1 MLNKQEYLER
11 LQECLKHKLP
21 REEIEDIMRDYA
33 EYFEEGRRQS
43 QQDSQIAAKLGDPE
57 LVAQQLI
64 EESQEQAEE
73 KKTSHVGAEKKA
85 PWSHAWG
92 YVTDKVKD
100 AKEKFDQWDK
110 SEGAQE
116 HPQQEAEQ
124 PKNTKKAPPR
134 QKLPRE
140 EGVFQRL
147 CSSVGKGCRWLVLAA
162 IAVMI
167 FGFVAILSMG
177 VLTVWAALLGV
188 LLSAL
193 AVAAGMALVG
203 CIGIIL
209 CGFAFV
215 LVGKGAGGALLFGS
229 LACIGLFSAFS
240 VLFWRALRS
249 CWKGSEPLFRWGLK
263 VWSRMLHKFEGWLIE
278 GEHRS
283 KRKEKS
289 AAKAAEPKPSG
300 KPVNLL
306 PTTMPSPLEAE
317 RKAVDENGKEGC

>member
-73 KKTSHVGAEKKA
+73 KKTVHMGVEKKA
-85 PWSHAWG
+85 PWSHAWD

-100 AKEKFDQWDK
+100 AKDKFDQWDK
-110 SEGAQE
+110 GEGSGE
-116 HPQQEAEQ
+116 GPQQEKEQ
-124 PKNTKKAPPR
+124 PEHAAKAAQEKHR
-134 QKLPRE
+134 QPKE
-140 EGVFQRL
+140 EGVFLRFARWL
-147 CSSVGKGCRWLVLAA
+147 GRGCRWLVLAG
-162 IAVMI
+162 IAAMI
-167 FGFVAILSMG
+167 FCFVAVLSMG
-177 VLTVWAALLGV
+177 VLTIWLGLLGC
-188 LLSAL
+188 LLFAL
-193 AVAAGMALVG
+193 AAAVGMALVG

-229 LACIGLFSAFS
+229 LACIGLFTMLSL
-240 VLFWRALRS
+240 LFWKALRS
-249 CWKGSEPLFRWGLK
+249 CWKGSEPLFRWGLN
-263 VWSRMLHKFEGWLIE
+263 VWSRMMHKFEGWLI
-278 GEHRS
+278 GEEQPKKH
-283 KRKEKS
+283 RKE
-289 AAKAAEPKPSG
+289 AAAEAAEPKVSH
-300 KPVNLL
+300 KAL
-306 PTTMPSPLEAE
+306 PIGISSPAKAE
-317 RKAVDENGKEGC
+317 GEEFTENGKEGC

>member
-73 KKTSHVGAEKKA
+73 KVHVGAEKKV

-110 SEGAQE
+110 GEGAQE
-116 HPQQEAEQ
+116 RPQPEVEQ
-124 PKNTKKAPPR
+124 PQKSEKASSGPN
-134 QKLPRE
+134 QHDE
-140 EGVFQRL
+140 EGVILRFCKAIGR
-147 CSSVGKGCRWLVLAA
+147 GCRWLMLAA
-162 IAVMI
+162 IAVML
-167 FGFVAILSMG
+167 FCFVVALSMG
-177 VLTVWAALLGV
+177 VLTVWAGLLGV
-188 LLSAL
+188 LLFAL
-193 AVAAGMALVG
+193 AAAVVMALVG

-215 LVGKGAGGALLFGS
+215 LVGKGACGALLFGS
-229 LACIGLFSAFS
+229 LACIGLFSALS
-240 VLFWRALRS
+240 ILFWRALRS
-249 CWKGSEPLFRWGLK
+249 CWKGSEPLFRWGLN
-263 VWSRMLHKFEGWLIE
+263 VWSRMLHKFEGWLIKE
-278 GEHRS
+278 EHRS

-289 AAKAAEPKPSG
+289 AEPKQSG

-306 PTTMPSPLEAE
+306 PTTMPSPLEGQGNA
-317 RKAVDENGKEGC
+317 ADANGKEGC

>member
-1 MLNKQEYLER
+1 MNKQEYLER

-73 KKTSHVGAEKKA
+73 KKTSHVGVEKKA
-85 PWSHAWG
+85 PWSQAWG
-92 YVTDKVKD
+92 YVSDKVKD

-110 SEGAQE
+110 GEGS
-116 HPQQEAEQ
+116 QEAAPQEVEQ
-124 PKNTKKAPPR
+124 PQKSEKAAHGPKQP
-134 QKLPRE
+134 KT
-140 EGVFQRL
+140 EGVFLRFAKAI
-147 CSSVGKGCRWLVLAA
+147 GKGCRWLVLAA
-162 IAVMI
+162 IAAMI
-167 FGFVAILSMG
+167 FCFVAALSMG
-177 VLTVWAALLGV
+177 VLTIWVGLLGV

-193 AVAAGMALVG
+193 VVSAGMALVS

-229 LACIGLFSAFS
+229 VACIGLFSILS
-240 VLFWRALRS
+240 ILFWRALRS
-249 CWKGSEPLFRWGLK
+249 CWKGSEPLFRWGLN

-278 GEHRS
+278 EGHHS
-283 KRKEKS
+283 KRKEKP
-289 AAKAAEPKPSG
+289 AAKASPAQPSE
-300 KPVNLL
+300 KQVKLL
-306 PTTMPSPLEAE
+306 PTALPSPLEEQGNA
-317 RKAVDENGKEGC
+317 ADANGKEGC

>member
-1 MLNKQEYLER
+1 MNKQEYLER

-73 KKTSHVGAEKKA
+73 KVHVGAEKKA

-110 SEGAQE
+110 GEGAQE
-116 HPQQEAEQ
+116 RPQPEAEQ
-124 PKNTKKAPPR
+124 PQKSEKASSGPK
-134 QKLPRE
+134 QHDE
-140 EGVFQRL
+140 EGVILRFCKAIGR
-147 CSSVGKGCRWLVLAA
+147 GWRWLMLAA
-162 IAVMI
+162 IAVML
-167 FGFVAILSMG
+167 FCFVAALSMG
-177 VLTVWAALLGV
+177 VLTVWASLLGV
-188 LLSAL
+188 LLFAL
-193 AVAAGMALVG
+193 TAAVVMALVG

-229 LACIGLFSAFS
+229 LACIGLFSALS
-240 VLFWRALRS
+240 ILFWRALLLEGQRAAVPL
-249 CWKGSEPLFRWGLK
+249 GTERLEPDAPQ
-263 VWSRMLHKFEGWLIE
+263 I
-278 GEHRS
+278 
-283 KRKEKS
+283 
-289 AAKAAEPKPSG
+289 
-300 KPVNLL
+300 
-306 PTTMPSPLEAE
+306 
-317 RKAVDENGKEGC
+317 

>member
-73 KKTSHVGAEKKA
+73 KVHVGAEKKA

-110 SEGAQE
+110 GEGAQE
-116 HPQQEAEQ
+116 RPQPEVEQ
-124 PKNTKKAPPR
+124 P
-134 QKLPRE
+134 QKSEKVSSGPKQHDE
-140 EGVFQRL
+140 EGVILRFCKAIGR
-147 CSSVGKGCRWLVLAA
+147 GCRWLMLAA
-162 IAVMI
+162 IAVML
-167 FGFVAILSMG
+167 FCFVAALSMG
-177 VLTVWAALLGV
+177 VLTVWASLLGV
-188 LLSAL
+188 LLFAL
-193 AVAAGMALVG
+193 TAAVVMALVG

-229 LACIGLFSAFS
+229 LACIGLFSALS
-240 VLFWRALRS
+240 ILFWRALRS
-249 CWKGSEPLFRWGLK
+249 CWKGSEPLFRWGLN

-278 GEHRS
+278 
-283 KRKEKS
+283 
-289 AAKAAEPKPSG
+289 
-300 KPVNLL
+300 
-306 PTTMPSPLEAE
+306 
-317 RKAVDENGKEGC
+317 EGHHLSLIHI

>member
-1 MLNKQEYLER
+1 MNKQEYLER

-73 KKTSHVGAEKKA
+73 KVHVGAEKKA

-110 SEGAQE
+110 GEGAQE
-116 HPQQEAEQ
+116 RPQPEAEQ
-124 PKNTKKAPPR
+124 PQKSEKASSGPK
-134 QKLPRE
+134 QHDE
-140 EGVFQRL
+140 EGVILRFCKAIGR
-147 CSSVGKGCRWLVLAA
+147 GCRWLMLAA
-162 IAVMI
+162 IAVML
-167 FGFVAILSMG
+167 FCFVAALSMG
-177 VLTVWAALLGV
+177 VLTVWASLLGV
-188 LLSAL
+188 LLFAL
-193 AVAAGMALVG
+193 TAAVVMALVG

-229 LACIGLFSAFS
+229 LACIGLFCRPFHF
-240 VLFWRALRS
+240 VLAGAALLLEGQRAAVPLGTERL
-249 CWKGSEPLFRWGLK
+249 EPDAPQ
-263 VWSRMLHKFEGWLIE
+263 V
-278 GEHRS
+278 
-283 KRKEKS
+283 
-289 AAKAAEPKPSG
+289 
-300 KPVNLL
+300 
-306 PTTMPSPLEAE
+306 
-317 RKAVDENGKEGC
+317 

>member
-73 KKTSHVGAEKKA
+73 KVHVGAEKKA

-110 SEGAQE
+110 GEGAQE
-116 HPQQEAEQ
+116 RPQPEAEQ
-124 PKNTKKAPPR
+124 P
-134 QKLPRE
+134 QKSENVSSGPKQHDE
-140 EGVFQRL
+140 EGVILRFCKAIGR
-147 CSSVGKGCRWLVLAA
+147 GCRWLMLAA
-162 IAVMI
+162 IAVML
-167 FGFVAILSMG
+167 FCFVAALSMG
-177 VLTVWAALLGV
+177 VLTVWASLLGV
-188 LLSAL
+188 LLFAL
-193 AVAAGMALVG
+193 TAAVVMALVG

-229 LACIGLFSAFS
+229 LACIGLFSALS
-240 VLFWRALRS
+240 ILFWRALRS
-249 CWKGSEPLFRWGLK
+249 CWKGSEPLFRWGLN

-278 GEHRS
+278 EGHHS
-283 KRKEKS
+283 KRKEKP
-289 AAKAAEPKPSG
+289 AAKASPAQPSE
-300 KPVNLL
+300 KQVKLL
-306 PTTMPSPLEAE
+306 PTALPSPLEEQGNA
-317 RKAVDENGKEGC
+317 ADANGKEGC

>member
-1 MLNKQEYLER
+1 MNKQEYLER

-73 KKTSHVGAEKKA
+73 KVHVGAEKKA

-110 SEGAQE
+110 GEGAQE
-116 HPQQEAEQ
+116 RPQPEAEQ
-124 PKNTKKAPPR
+124 P
-134 QKLPRE
+134 QKSEKVSSGPKQHDE
-140 EGVFQRL
+140 EGVILRS
-147 CSSVGKGCRWLVLAA
+147 CKAIGRGCRWLMLAA
-162 IAVMI
+162 IAVML
-167 FGFVAILSMG
+167 FCFVAALSMG
-177 VLTVWAALLGV
+177 VLTVWASLLGV
-188 LLSAL
+188 LLFAL
-193 AVAAGMALVG
+193 AASVVMALVG

-229 LACIGLFSAFS
+229 LACIGLFSALS
-240 VLFWRALRS
+240 ILFWRALRS
-249 CWKGSEPLFRWGLK
+249 CWKGSEPLFRWGLN
-263 VWSRMLHKFEGWLIE
+263 VWSRMLHKFEGWLSEE
-278 GEHRS
+278 GHHS
-283 KRKEKS
+283 KRKEKP
-289 AAKAAEPKPSG
+289 AAKASPARPLHSKGNPHH
-300 KPVNLL
+300 KML
-306 PTTMPSPLEAE
+306 P
-317 RKAVDENGKEGC
+317 

>member
-1 MLNKQEYLER
+1 MNKQEYLER

-73 KKTSHVGAEKKA
+73 KVHVGVEKKA
-85 PWSHAWG
+85 PWSQAWG
-92 YVTDKVKD
+92 YVSDKVKD

-110 SEGAQE
+110 GEGS
-116 HPQQEAEQ
+116 QEAAPQEVEQ
-124 PKNTKKAPPR
+124 PQKSEKAAHGPKQP
-134 QKLPRE
+134 KT
-140 EGVFQRL
+140 EGVFLRFAKAI
-147 CSSVGKGCRWLVLAA
+147 GKGCRWLVLAA
-162 IAVMI
+162 IAAMI
-167 FGFVAILSMG
+167 FCFVAALSMG
-177 VLTVWAALLGV
+177 VLTIWVGLLGV

-193 AVAAGMALVG
+193 VVSAGMALVG

-229 LACIGLFSAFS
+229 LACIGLFSVLS
-240 VLFWRALRS
+240 ILFWRALRS

-278 GEHRS
+278 GEHCS